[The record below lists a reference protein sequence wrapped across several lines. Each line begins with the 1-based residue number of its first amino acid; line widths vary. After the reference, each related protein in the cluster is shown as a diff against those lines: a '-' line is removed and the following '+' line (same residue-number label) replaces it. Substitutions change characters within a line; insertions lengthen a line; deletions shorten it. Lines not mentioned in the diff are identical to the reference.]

1 MRAWHLISAVPL
13 VAALARFGVL
23 ARRGDTRPVEDLITR
38 DRLMAAAELA
48 WLVAFA
54 IGLQH

>member
-1 MRAWHLISAVPL
+1 MRTWHLISAVPL
-13 VAALARFGVL
+13 IAALTRFCVL
-23 ARRGDTRPVEDLITR
+23 ARRGDTRPIEDLITR

-54 IGLQH
+54 IGLRP